1 MKHGLNVGAAGC
13 LSVLSVCATA
23 QPETKPS
30 QIVRRAP
37 TAPTIDGKLDDEVWK
52 EAAALDSFVQVDPN
66 EGAAPTEPTEVRVL
80 FDDDN
85 LYIGIRCFDSQ
96 PEQIRASEMRR
107 DGPRNT
113 DDHVIVVIDP
123 FGSQR
128 DGYLFA
134 AGPAG
139 LKIDALIEGGQWR
152 IAWDGIW
159 QNKVSIDGEGWVAEM
174 AIPYKTLSFD
184 PARTEWSINVQ
195 RVLRRN
201 NETTRWSGA
210 QREIDIANL
219 AGAGTIE
226 GFEGNLHQGMGLTLK
241 PFGVLTSEIDDGWP
255 ELDAGLDVFYKITP
269 EITAAVTINTDF
281 AEAEVDQRRVNLS
294 RFPLFFEEKRDF
306 FLEEAGVFEFGN
318 IRQSPRPFFSRRIG
332 IVAGEE
338 KSILAGARIT
348 GRSGDVR
355 FGLMNVVMKDDD
367 ELGTKNLT
375 VGRAIINVLDESSV
389 GVIATNGNPG
399 ERGENSLIGG
409 DFSYVNSSF
418 MGDASLRAGVFAQGT
433 RDDPAG
439 GNEEFGYTVG
449 GRAEFQTDDWN
460 LFGFVAHVDDEFRPA
475 LGFVSRPGEREHI
488 ARATRTFRPEH
499 EHIRTVSFTTGG
511 DLYTDE
517 GDTVNTISASI
528 LSSTL
533 NTNDQNYVT
542 ADFRFDRDR
551 LTDTFEISDGVV
563 LPVDT
568 YHTLYGTLDA
578 GTDPSQTLA
587 ADAGVRF
594 GEFYSGTRYDY
605 MAELNFRPNSRFSGS
620 AEFIYQDI
628 NLPEGDFE
636 VEILRTRGTVQ
647 FSPDLTLDAI
657 VQWDSVSDQAGLN
670 TRLRWEPWPGQEIYV
685 VYNESYDADD
695 SFNSTAREAILKF
708 GATIRF

>member
-1 MKHGLNVGAAGC
+1 MIRVLNFGVALCFCAT
-13 LSVLSVCATA
+13 SVCASG
-23 QPETKPS
+23 QPETKPRLT
-30 QIVRRAP
+30 IVRTS
-37 TAPTIDGKLDDEVWK
+37 TAPTIDGKLDDVVWND
-52 EAAALDSFVQVDPN
+52 APFLGDFVQVDPN
-66 EGAAPTEPTEVRVL
+66 EGTEPTEPTEIRLL

-85 LYIGIRCFDSQ
+85 LYIGIRCFDSK
-96 PEQIRASEMRR
+96 PVQIRASEMRR

-139 LKIDALIEGGQWR
+139 LKMDALIEGGNWR
-152 IAWDGIW
+152 DAWDGLW
-159 QNKVSIDGEGWVAEM
+159 TSKAAIDSEGWTAEM
-174 AIPYKTLSFD
+174 AIPYKSLSFD
-184 PARTEWSINVQ
+184 PDRSEWSINVQ
-195 RVLRRN
+195 RMLRRI
-201 NETTRWSGA
+201 NETSRWSGA
-210 QREIDIANL
+210 QREIGIADL

-226 GFEGNLHQGMGLTLK
+226 GFEGDLNQGMGLTIK

-255 ELDAGLDVFYKITP
+255 ELDAGLDIFYKITP

-294 RFPLFFEEKRDF
+294 RFPLFFGEKRDF

-318 IRQSPRPFFSRRIG
+318 VRQSPRPFFSRRIG
-332 IVAGEE
+332 IVGGEE
-338 KSILAGARIT
+338 KSILAGARVT

-355 FGLMNVVMKDDD
+355 FGVMNVVMKDDD

-375 VGRAIINVLDESSV
+375 VGRALVNVLDESTV

-399 ERGENSLIGG
+399 ARGENSLVGG

-418 MGDASLRAGVFAQGT
+418 MGDANFRAGLWAQGT
-433 RDDPAG
+433 RDDPSDNG
-439 GNEEFGYTVG
+439 ETYGYAVG
-449 GRAEFQTDDWN
+449 GRAQFQTDDWN
-460 LFGFVAHVDDEFRPA
+460 IFSFVAHVDERYRPA

-488 ARATRTFRPEH
+488 ARITRTFRPEH
-499 EHIRTVSFTTGG
+499 KHIRTIDLSTGG
-511 DLYTDE
+511 DLFTDSS
-517 GDTVNTISASI
+517 DSVNTIDAS
-528 LSSTL
+528 LLGVTVV
-533 NTNDQNYVT
+533 TNSQNYANV
-542 ADFRFDRDR
+542 DFRFDRDR
-551 LTDTFEISDGVV
+551 LQNTFEISDGVMI
-563 LPVDT
+563 PVDT
-568 YHTLYGTLDA
+568 YHTFFGTLDA
-578 GTDPSQTLA
+578 GTDPSQVIA
-587 ADAGVRF
+587 AEVGLRA
-594 GEFYSGTRYDY
+594 GEFYTGTRYDY
-605 MAELNFRPNSRFSGS
+605 MAEVSLRPNSRFSGS
-620 AEFIYQDI
+620 AELIYQDI

-647 FSPDLTLDAI
+647 FSPDLTLDTI

-670 TRLRWEPWPGQEIYV
+670 TRLRWEPWPGQEIYI

-695 SFNSTAREAILKF
+695 SFNSTQREAILKF